1 VARQSRRYFSCR
13 FSLIFWKIKNK
24 ILDFFMLVNIEIND
38 ASEKY
43 IKTILVVTATI
54 LKGQI
59 MKIAIS
65 SLYSLKKKS
74 VAAILCGLMLHTS
87 ITIASEPVQPPMR
100 IHDCRYNSNFDSS
113 LPVESVDQNRGWF
126 PTNDLFR
133 PLLADLKEPQFLIS
147 RWRVKP
153 NEANDFAAAA
163 VGFGESFGLY
173 RFGLSGGRPCNGFQ
187 LNISGA
193 VFAQFNLNTPSSDLV
208 NADYIIGFPL
218 TFRIADFS
226 ARLRLYHQSSHLGDE
241 FILGSAGVERVNL
254 SFEELEA
261 ILSYIRHFFRVY
273 GGSGYL
279 VHREP
284 DLERLKWQYG
294 MEVRLQA
301 LKTRGFRLGGHPVF
315 FVAGSDI
322 KHFQHH
328 NYDVNY
334 SIKAGFEIFG
344 NVSQRRLR
352 LLAGFYKGFNPFGQ
366 FYDQRVRAFGFEIDL
381 GF

>member
-1 VARQSRRYFSCR
+1 MGTV
-13 FSLIFWKIKNK
+13 
-24 ILDFFMLVNIEIND
+24 
-38 ASEKY
+38 
-43 IKTILVVTATI
+43 
-54 LKGQI
+54 
-59 MKIAIS
+59 IS
-65 SLYSLKKKS
+65 SLYFLKKKT
-74 VAAILCGLMLHTS
+74 VTAIFCGLILQAFVVM
-87 ITIASEPVQPPMR
+87 ASEPAQPVMR
-100 IHDCRYNSNFDSS
+100 NHDCRYDLNSDSS
-113 LPVESVDQNRGWF
+113 LSSESMDQNLGWF

-133 PLLADLKEPQFLIS
+133 PLLADPKEPRFVIS
-147 RWRVKP
+147 RWGVKP
-153 NEANDFAAAA
+153 NEADDFAAAA
-163 VGFGESFGLY
+163 VGFGENFGLY
-173 RFGLSGGRPCNGFQ
+173 RLGLSGGGYCDGLQF
-187 LNISGA
+187 NIGGA
-193 VFAQFNLNTPSSDLV
+193 VFAQFNLNAPSSDLI

-218 TFRIADFS
+218 TFRMSDFS

-241 FILGSAGVERVNL
+241 FILGNVGVERVNL

-273 GGSGYL
+273 GGGGYL

-294 MEVRLQA
+294 VEVRLRA
-301 LKTRGFRLGGHPVF
+301 LKTLGSHLGGNPVF

-328 NYDVNY
+328 GYNPNY

-344 NVSQRRLR
+344 KVSQRRLR

-366 FYDQRVRAFGFEIDL
+366 FYDQKLRAFGVEIDL